1 MDKEIGQIIEK
12 LPKDWNEITLREFRK
27 VLDVQVSEDD
37 EFDGLFNGQDNTIKL
52 LNILTGLS
60 IETLMGL
67 DVDIVI
73 RMANKVEFLLQE
85 PDLKGFKGSIR
96 MKPIDKVSYGEYIT
110 FIMLSQDVFKNLDLL
125 IKSFALNDFSD
136 KYMEELSM
144 LEVYAAFFTLKQ
156 HVEKYMKT
164 MARKTTIQITRLLF
178 KEKMLI
184 PFRQKCSR
192 LKQRFRKGT
201 AGISQ

>member
-1 MDKEIGQIIEK
+1 MDKEIEQIIEK
-12 LPKDWNEITLREFRK
+12 LPKGWDEITLREFRK

-85 PDLKGFKGSIR
+85 PDLRGFKGSIR

-125 IKSFALNDFSD
+125 IKAFALNDFSD
-136 KYMEELSM
+136 KDLEQLSM

-156 HVEKYMKT
+156 HVERYMKA
-164 MARKTTIQITRLLF
+164 MARWTTMKIVKLTF
-178 KEKMLI
+178 KEKI
-184 PFRQKCSR
+184 ATPFRQKCNR
-192 LKQRFRKGT
+192 LKQRFKKDT
-201 AGISQ
+201 AGIFQ